1 MVITLET
8 KLKRHYFHFILS
20 KEYQYNKCSNQTSK
34 INIYM
39 YSILHYHHLMLV
51 KKKVLVYMF
60 SFTIKILSFA
70 FCTVVVKKTTKKLH
84 KIENVTQ

>member
-51 KKKVLVYMF
+51 KKKSWCTCF
-60 SFTIKILSFA
+60 LSQLKFYR
-70 FCTVVVKKTTKKLH
+70 LH
-84 KIENVTQ
+84 SVQWL